1 MRRSDLPTG
10 TVTFLF
16 TDVEGSTKLLRG
28 LGRTAYA
35 EALAEHRRVL
45 RAIFATHGGVEVDT
59 QGDAF
64 FVAFST
70 ALGALAAAADA
81 LSALELGPLKVR
93 MGLHTG
99 APLLTDEGYVGVD
112 VHRAARIAA
121 AGHGGQAL
129 VSAAT
134 AALAAGETVIF
145 LDLGEHRL
153 KDLAAPERIYQLG
166 DGDFPPLNS
175 LSASNLPVPATPFL
189 GREAEL
195 ETLSAML
202 SDPAV
207 RVLTVAGPGGIGKTR
222 LALQAAAES
231 SLTFPDGLW
240 WVALS
245 PLRDPALVPAA
256 LARALGVR
264 EEEGVDLSRATAAH
278 LVGRRMLI
286 LLDNAEHLL
295 PGFVDVVVD
304 LLSWSEQLTV
314 LVTSRERL
322 QIAPEH
328 VFSVPPMTAADAGAF
343 FRACAAAIGE
353 SLDHSNTVDAICER
367 LDRLPLALQLAA
379 ARLRTFSPEQ
389 LLGRLSDRLA
399 LLKGL
404 RDLDPRQ
411 QTLRG
416 TIEWSHGL
424 LAPEEQALFRR
435 LAVFAAGCTLEAA
448 ESVCDAEVDFVEG
461 LVDKSLL
468 QRRGDAPEPRFWMLE
483 SIRDFAME
491 QLVSSSEAQDLRARH
506 SRYFLTL
513 AERMGESLRSGE
525 PEEVAVSVF
534 EADIDNLRAA
544 VAFGLGTGDLRLV
557 QGITASLP
565 MYWIVRGHYTEARLW
580 LDRALALGDEEDETR
595 RRLLSALGTIAYRQ
609 GDHAVAIAASDEAAA
624 LAMRLGGATE
634 RFQLLKERAR
644 GAGMR
649 GEIEDAEKLW
659 GEALE
664 AAAVV
669 DNGVGMSSCRLNLA
683 ALANTTGRHERAEAL
698 LAENLPFVRA
708 RGQTRCEAN
717 TLASIAETS
726 VYRHRAQDAAEDA
739 LGGMRRASQIG
750 DRPLVAFCLDVFA
763 ASAAARGDVRRAATI
778 LGATEAA
785 REAMGV
791 PPDEQELAI
800 RAHAIERLRRDGGVF
815 GAAWAEGRKLDLGSA
830 LELAAAP

>member
-28 LGRTAYA
+28 LGRAAYA
-35 EALAEHRRVL
+35 QALAGHRRVL
-45 RAIFATHGGVEVDT
+45 RGAFATHGGVEVDT

-64 FVAFST
+64 FVAFPT

-81 LSALELGPLKVR
+81 LSALEHGPLKVR
-93 MGLHTG
+93 MGVHTG
-99 APLLTDEGYVGVD
+99 APLLTDEGYVGED

-134 AALAAGETVIF
+134 ATLAAGGAVNL

-166 DGDFPPLNS
+166 EVDFPPLKS

-195 ETLSAML
+195 ETLSAL
-202 SDPAV
+202 LCDPAV

-231 SLTFPDGLW
+231 SATFPEGLW

-245 PLRDPALVPAA
+245 PLRDPALVLAA
-256 LARALGVR
+256 LAGALGVR
-264 EEEGVDLSRATAAH
+264 EEEGVDLSRATATR

-295 PGFVDVVVD
+295 PGFVDAVVD
-304 LLSWSEQLTV
+304 LLSWSERLTV

-322 QIAPEH
+322 QMVPEH

-343 FRACAAAIGE
+343 FRARAAALGE
-353 SLDHSNTVDAICER
+353 SLDHSDTVDAICER

-389 LLGRLSDRLA
+389 LLGRLSDRLD

-411 QTLRG
+411 QTLRA

-424 LAPEEQALFRR
+424 LTPEEQALFRR
-435 LAVFAAGCTLEAA
+435 LAVFVAGCTLEAA
-448 ESVCDAEVDFVEG
+448 EAVCDAEVDVVEG

-483 SIRDFAME
+483 SIRDFALE

-506 SRYFLTL
+506 CRYFRAL
-513 AERMGESLRSGE
+513 AERMGEALRAGE

-534 EADIDNLRAA
+534 EVDIDNLRAA
-544 VAFGLGTGDLRLV
+544 VGFGLETGDVGLV
-557 QGITASLP
+557 RDITASLP
-565 MYWIVRGHYTEARLW
+565 MYWIVRGLYTEARLW

-595 RRLLSALGTIAYRQ
+595 RRLLSALGTIAYSQ
-609 GDHAVAIAASDEAAA
+609 GDHTVAVAASDEAAA

-649 GEIEDAEKLW
+649 GEIESAEKLW
-659 GEALE
+659 REALD
-664 AAAVV
+664 AAIAV

-683 ALANTTGRHERAEAL
+683 ALANKAGRHERAEVL

-717 TLASIAETS
+717 TLASMAETS
-726 VYRHRAQDAAEDA
+726 VCRDRAQDAAEDA
-739 LGGMRRASQIG
+739 LGGMRRAWQIG
-750 DRPLVAFCLDVFA
+750 DNPLVAFCLDLFA

-791 PPDEQELAI
+791 PPDEQEVAI
-800 RAHAIERLRRDGGVF
+800 RAHAIGRLRRDGGEF
-815 GAAWAEGRKLDLGSA
+815 EAAWAEGRGLDLGSA
-830 LELAAAP
+830 LELAGAR